1 MLPGKQA
8 LEADFLACEIAPS
21 AVVYKLSGI
30 KQSKQQKLCKRRTVY
45 STAARTMPISL
56 CPIAAANGLYCVP
69 KIQSNWGFNTLI
81 GLGKHIPSCF
91 NTLIGLGKH
100 IPSCTTERQNHD
112 NLSLGLDEF

>member
-45 STAARTMPISL
+45 STAAQKMPISH
-56 CPIAAANGLYCVP
+56 CPIAAANGSHCVP
-69 KIQSNWGFNTLI
+69 KIQSNWG
-81 GLGKHIPSCF
+81 F

-112 NLSLGLDEF
+112 NLSLGLDEPQSF